1 MTTIVT
7 VCTGNICRSP
17 AAELLLQSY
26 LGELATV
33 RSAGTHAMVDHG
45 IPAPMLVCLDGESVE
60 GRAHRAQQLTA
71 ELSRSADLVI
81 TMTALHRRWAVAEAP
96 FALKRTFMLEEIAT
110 AARMGAPLAGNTPAE
125 RLAHV
130 ADAVQDFRP
139 SLAGLPIAD
148 VPDPY
153 GGSQREY
160 QEAYAMIRDSV
171 SDIVDWVR
179 G

>member
-26 LGELATV
+26 LGDLATV

-45 IPAPMLVCLDGESVE
+45 IPAPMLVCLDADTID
-60 GRAHRAQQLTA
+60 GRSHRAVQLTA
-71 ELSRSADLVI
+71 SLSRSADLVI
-81 TMTALHRRWAVAEAP
+81 TMTALHRRWAVSEAP

-110 AARMGAPLAGNTPAE
+110 AARMGAPLAGDTPAE
-125 RLAHV
+125 RLGNV

-139 SLAGLPIAD
+139 SLAGLVIAD

-153 GGSQREY
+153 GGPQHEY
-160 QEAYAMIRDSV
+160 DEAYAMIRASV
-171 SDIVDWVR
+171 QDIANWVR
-179 G
+179 N